1 MQFDNEGQA
10 ILSKVTSD
18 NPKAPPLRI
27 DVVVKGVKY
36 TTGLWPWL
44 RKDGSPVLDKNGNAK
59 YKGKLEV
66 DTYEQQQNANGMM
79 QARTAA
85 DPAPAPTGAGSFDD
99 DIPF

>member
-27 DVVVKGVKY
+27 DIVVNGVKY
-36 TTGLWPWL
+36 TTGLWPWQ
-44 RKDGSPVLDKNGNAK
+44 RKDGSAVVDKNGNAK

-66 DTYEQQQNANGMM
+66 DTYEQKQDSKGME
-79 QARTAA
+79 QARAA
-85 DPAPAPTGAGSFDD
+85 AEPEGFADLEDV
-99 DIPF
+99 PF